1 MDILAIHGHIVEHSV
16 IITVDGIVMI
26 QFIVMTHSSACN
38 INISSLYVW
47 MNLSIVIV
55 E

>member
-1 MDILAIHGHIVEHSV
+1 MIRILSIHGHIVEHSV

-26 QFIVMTHSSACN
+26 YNSACN

>member
-26 QFIVMTHSSACN
+26 HFIVMIHSSAYN
-38 INISSLYVW
+38 IDINSLYVW
-47 MNLSIVIV
+47 MDLFTVQF
-55 E
+55 